1 MTVRRRPAKNT
12 VKEAIQAAGGNLT
25 LAANLL
31 GCSRPTLYKWV
42 DQLDLTRLA
51 GVRREARV
59 DGVDA
64 TQARTSGQAA
74 VKLEGQPLS
83 IFPTVS
89 AEAAVL
95 DQFKRQRGVSMTG
108 AQWRW
113 VRTYAAQT
121 DRDASDV
128 VAEAID
134 LLKRRVET
142 PEKAKAK
149 A

>member
-1 MTVRRRPAKNT
+1 MKPTRSAVEK
-12 VKEAIQAAGGNLT
+12 AIRESGGNLSR
-25 LAANLL
+25 AANLL
-31 GCSRPTLYKWV
+31 GCSRPTLYKWI
-42 DQLDLTRLA
+42 DLHDLTRLA
-51 GVRREARV
+51 GVRR
-59 DGVDA
+59 DTSLNTVDA

-128 VAEAID
+128 VAEAIEM
-134 LLKRRVET
+134 LKQRVEGHGKR
-142 PEKAKAK
+142 EAKA
-149 A
+149 

>member
-1 MTVRRRPAKNT
+1 MKPARSAVEK
-12 VKEAIQAAGGNLT
+12 AIRESGGNLSR
-25 LAANLL
+25 AASLL
-31 GCSRPTLYKWV
+31 GCSRPTLYKWI
-42 DQLDLTRLA
+42 DLHDLTRLA
-51 GVRREARV
+51 GIRREPPVNTVDDRHARI
-59 DGVDA
+59 A
-64 TQARTSGQAA
+64 GQAA
-74 VKLEGQPLS
+74 VNLGACH
-83 IFPTVS
+83 FPILQGVS

-108 AQWRW
+108 VQWRW

-134 LLKRRVET
+134 LLKQRVEA
-142 PEKAKAK
+142 PGEKAKAK